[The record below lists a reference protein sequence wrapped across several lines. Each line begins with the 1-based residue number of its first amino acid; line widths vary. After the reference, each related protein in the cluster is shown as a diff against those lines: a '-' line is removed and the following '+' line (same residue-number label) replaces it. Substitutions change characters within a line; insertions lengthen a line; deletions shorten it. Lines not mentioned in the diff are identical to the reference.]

1 MNLLVI
7 GGTGFLGPSIVRR
20 ALDAGHNVLVF
31 HRGTQHTD
39 LDPDVPHVHGD
50 TISIAEHVDELAE
63 FSPGAVIDT
72 SQFRKDTTRSVI
84 ASIRAFQCKYVL
96 VQQQGRVSGLRSHPP
111 HGTRSL
117 TTDAARCNCDTAI
130 RVLLFASACCCSRR
144 GAGLRLR
151 VTLRTSCLVGP
162 ARSPRHPD
170 LRYRRSLSHCRHR

>member
-96 VQQQGRVSGLRSHPP
+96 VSSKDVYRGYGVIHRTEPGPLQPMPLGVIATPLSG
-111 HGTRSL
+111 
-117 TTDAARCNCDTAI
+117 
-130 RVLLFASACCCSRR
+130 CCCSPQP
-144 GAGLRLR
+144 AVVR
-151 VTLRTSCLVGP
+151 VGVLAFASG
-162 ARSPRHPD
+162 
-170 LRYRRSLSHCRHR
+170 